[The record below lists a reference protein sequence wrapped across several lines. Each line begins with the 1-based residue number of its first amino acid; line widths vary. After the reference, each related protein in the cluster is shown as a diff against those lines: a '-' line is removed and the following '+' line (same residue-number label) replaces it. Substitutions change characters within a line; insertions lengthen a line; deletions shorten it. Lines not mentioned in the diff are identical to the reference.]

1 MTISQYFNHDKN
13 IAEQELFDKLSI
25 ETIQLSGVD
34 VSYIPYKKVVDKI
47 LGESVSTIFENVVQ
61 IEAFMLHGGEMD
73 GEGELMSKF
82 GFAQRDRMDLLLNK
96 TRWDEVMSKSALKLL
111 RPREGDLIFIGDIE
125 KPYKSQV
132 NQMFEITHVDFANS
146 TWSFGKRFNYK
157 ISLASWM
164 SSHEKFNTGTKLDD
178 VVNNDILPDMQ
189 DAINGAVEKT
199 KTSVIRPVKSPLS
212 NI

>member
-189 DAINGAVEKT
+189 DAINEAVEKT